1 MTEIVGKCLAGI
13 VGTSVKPL
21 TNMVFNK
28 LKFNT
33 AINQYQSILENNK
46 ALSESVIEN
55 IKLTIENTFDRK
67 SKETVEKLI
76 STMAN
81 HDEFVNY
88 LVSSN
93 ASLDKYSEEYNI
105 YINIIKCL
113 VEDMY
118 QLENLKNLIICFSET
133 EREILLFNGQNNI
146 LKQLGDSNRQIS
158 KQISDIKNLIEAY
171 NLINQGLT
179 LSKGNKIVDDNEEF
193 IGQYKDSLFLE
204 ANINDD
210 DYAANLES
218 VYVEPKCT
226 GSSPLSNKL
235 KSWRNQ
241 SKEILSRH
249 TKVLL
254 LYGKAGIGKSSLTS
268 YIIEKKILGE
278 ECHALVLRKN
288 ENVNLLNHRNAWES
302 VKQCFKCDDDDTYKN
317 KVLIL
322 DGLDEVCV
330 LKKNFNGK
338 LFVENL
344 RDVSPRGVKILI
356 TSRNHEGYF
365 EEIES
370 DNNLEIENIVWTS
383 DEINQWCKKYCE
395 VHKDNLRIK
404 NWCKNFIK
412 QYEALD
418 SVDKRK
424 DIFCTPIILYI
435 CCAKEIDISK
445 HDSVAGIYDE
455 AFHYIGNREH
465 GKTGRTNDL
474 KENDEE
480 QFKINWQYTK
490 ELAFQMFLN
499 DSLESALSGTF
510 INKAHE
516 RTAELLEKENTE
528 IKPQL
533 AKYFAV
539 FHFVSKNNEG
549 IEFAHKTV
557 GEYFTAVKIYEDYI
571 KNISIESTPNKT
583 WENIFQAFRYK
594 KIPED
599 IMIYLVELIKIR
611 LYIELE
617 NWRNKFFEDYYIGMD
632 EQLLWKMTN
641 QETYYK
647 SVDDYIITE
656 QVAVSFRNLTW
667 LLSLLA
673 FKNNDERDY
682 SVYKKNFSS
691 FFLRNFNMDINC
703 MNWMNLNNVNL
714 IGVDLAWA
722 IFSGADLEGAQLM
735 GANLSGAQLTR
746 TNLQSAYLE
755 IANMKVTKMEN
766 ANLGGANMNKAEL
779 EGASMIGAYLNKTY
793 LSRANLKG
801 AKLMGAHLKEAHL
814 SGAKLM
820 GAHLEETHLEYA
832 HLEYAD
838 LTGAHLNES
847 YLIGAHLTEAN
858 ISLSDLTKANM
869 TGAYLKESNVTET
882 NLTRT
887 NLMEINFNKAILVLL
902 KLFEEDLPQ
911 FDENIKKY
919 GVKLIDP
926 KIICVPEHAGYV
938 YDPKTNRMIPPGDKI
953 ESNDKV

>member
-1 MTEIVGKCLAGI
+1 MTDIVGKSLTSF

-21 TNMVFNK
+21 TNIVLNK
-28 LKFNT
+28 LKFNK
-33 AINQYQSILENNK
+33 AITRYKTIFENNK
-46 ALSESVIEN
+46 DLSESVIEN
-55 IKLTIENTFDRK
+55 VITTIVCTFDK
-67 SKETVEKLI
+67 NSKETVEKLI
-76 STMAN
+76 LTMAN

-88 LVSSN
+88 LTSKTF
-93 ASLDKYSEEYNI
+93 LDENSEEYNI

-118 QLENLKNLIICFSET
+118 QLEILKNLIMCFSET

-158 KQISDIKNLIEAY
+158 KQISEIKNLIEAY
-171 NLINQGLT
+171 NSINQGLT
-179 LSKGNKIVDDNEEF
+179 LSKENKIVDDNEEF

-210 DYAANLES
+210 DYVANLES

-226 GSSPLSNKL
+226 GSSLLSDKL

-241 SKEILSRH
+241 SKEKLNKR

-268 YIIEKKILGE
+268 YIITEKILGE
-278 ECHALVLRKN
+278 ECHSLVLRKN
-288 ENVNLLNHRNAWES
+288 ENINLLNHRKAWES
-302 VKQCFKCDDDDTYKN
+302 VKQCFKCDDDNTYKN

-330 LKKNFNGK
+330 LKKDFNGK

-365 EEIES
+365 EEIKP

-383 DEINQWCKKYCE
+383 AEINQWCEKYCE
-395 VHKDNLRIK
+395 VHKNNLRID

-412 QYEALD
+412 QYKALA
-418 SVDKRK
+418 SEDKRK

-435 CCAKEIDISK
+435 CCVKEIDISK

-499 DSLESALSGTF
+499 NSLEAALSGTF
-510 INKAHE
+510 VKKAYE
-516 RTAELLEKENTE
+516 RTAELMEKENTE

-571 KNISIESTPNKT
+571 NNIGIESTPHEA
-583 WENIFQAFRYK
+583 WENIFQAFRYNE
-594 KIPED
+594 IPKD
-599 IMIYLVELIKIR
+599 IMNYLVELIKIR
-611 LYIELE
+611 LDIDLE
-617 NWRNKFFEDYYIGMD
+617 NWRNKFFENYYIGMD
-632 EQLLWKMTN
+632 EQLLWKMVN
-641 QETYYK
+641 KEPSYK
-647 SVDDYIITE
+647 STDDYIITE
-656 QVAVSFRNLTW
+656 QVAVAYRNLTW
-667 LLSLLA
+667 LLSLLK
-673 FKNNDERDY
+673 FKNNEERNYD
-682 SVYKKNFSS
+682 VYKKTFSS
-691 FFLRNFNMDINC
+691 IFPKSLDFNMDINC
-703 MNWMNLNNVNL
+703 YNWFNLNNVNL
-714 IGVDLAWA
+714 
-722 IFSGADLEGAQLM
+722 M
-735 GANLSGAQLTR
+735 G
-746 TNLQSAYLE
+746 TN
-755 IANMKVTKMEN
+755 
-766 ANLGGANMNKAEL
+766 
-779 EGASMIGAYLNKTY
+779 
-793 LSRANLKG
+793 
-801 AKLMGAHLKEAHL
+801 LKEAHL
-814 SGAKLM
+814 SGADLS
-820 GAHLEETHLEYA
+820 GAHLEG
-832 HLEYAD
+832 AD
-838 LTGAHLNES
+838 LGKAKLSVADLSGANLSGANLN
-847 YLIGAHLTEAN
+847 EAN
-858 ISLSDLTKANM
+858 IDGVHLN
-869 TGAYLKESNVTET
+869 GINYLDRIFRKRSYYQGSSFDSVTLNE
-882 NLTRT
+882 
-887 NLMEINFNKAILVLL
+887 MELNKMQAM
-902 KLFEEDLPQ
+902 
-911 FDENIKKY
+911 Y
-919 GVKLIDP
+919 
-926 KIICVPEHAGYV
+926 
-938 YDPKTNRMIPPGDKI
+938 MIQKQI
-953 ESNDKV
+953 E